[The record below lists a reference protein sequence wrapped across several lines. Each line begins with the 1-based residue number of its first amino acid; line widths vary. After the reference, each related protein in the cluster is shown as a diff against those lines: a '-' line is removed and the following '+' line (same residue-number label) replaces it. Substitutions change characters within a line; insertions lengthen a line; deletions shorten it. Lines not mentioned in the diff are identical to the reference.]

1 MISDDTRLVE
11 IYRARG
17 LPEAHVVR
25 LHLEDLGI
33 PVLIENELLQGVVGE
48 LPLGWPT
55 APRVLV
61 PEDQAEAARAA
72 ILDHVQRAAGFVS
85 TLAPDPGFSTKP
97 IDALCLACGNP
108 LDAAGA
114 CPACGW
120 TFHKEEGASEEPAR
134 ELPSLWEVM
143 LRAAGR
149 KHDPE

>member
-17 LPEAHVVR
+17 LPDAHVVR
-25 LHLEDLGI
+25 LRLEDLGI

-61 PEDQAEAARAA
+61 PEEQAEAALAA
-72 ILDHVQRAAGFVS
+72 IRDHVS
-85 TLAPDPGFSTKP
+85 TLSSAPEERPR
-97 IDALCLACGNP
+97 DAACLACGSEMSP
-108 LDAAGA
+108 TGA
-114 CPACGW
+114 CEACGW
-120 TFHKEEGASEEPAR
+120 TFEKDAEAPPEPERA
-134 ELPSLWEVM
+134 LPSLWEVM

-149 KHDPE
+149 QPDPE

>member
-17 LPEAHVVR
+17 LPDAHVLR
-25 LHLEDLGI
+25 LRLEDLGI

-61 PEDQAEAARAA
+61 PEDQAEAARAV
-72 ILDHVQRAAGFVS
+72 IEEHRS
-85 TLAPDPGFSTKP
+85 TLPPTSEQNGDDTV
-97 IDALCLACGNP
+97 CLACCAELSANGT
-108 LDAAGA
+108 
-114 CPACGW
+114 CEACGW
-120 TFHKEEGASEEPAR
+120 TFEQDADTPPEPER
-134 ELPSLWEVM
+134 ELPSLWDVM

-149 KHDPE
+149 KPDPE